1 MRIVG
6 FKVKCDRF
14 IMVSGDRITG
24 DCLLKEASEREDLK
38 SCKIDENCKL
48 PERIRRFVSTYI
60 SS

>member
-6 FKVKCDRF
+6 FRVKCDRF
-14 IMVSGDRITG
+14 IMVLGDRITG
-24 DCLLKEASEREDLK
+24 DCLLKEVLEQEELK

-48 PERIRRFVSTYI
+48 PERIRRFISTYV